1 MFCTWPHSES
11 EAFGNSEVAI
21 QGTHALICKLQM
33 EIKF

>member
-11 EAFGNSEVAI
+11 EAFWTQKWPI

-33 EIKF
+33 EIK